1 MQVKTYNPC
10 LTGSA
15 WLYIACSL
23 VYLHY
28 IIYIYVRTFLA
39 ENIPCSTACVYCML
53 FIYSP
58 ANTARAGFHILSIVD
73 NTKMNFSMPLSIQI
87 LFELFWVH
95 TRNEIAELH
104 SNSVFNLLRNNYT
117 TSITPSW
124 FLHFQQQ
131 GTVPVSPYH
140 HQILLLFFFFKKLYS
155 SQ

>member
-1 MQVKTYNPC
+1 MQVKIYNPC
-10 LTGSA
+10 PTGSA

-23 VYLHY
+23 VYLHH
-28 IIYIYVRTFLA
+28 IIYMSEHFLLKIYRAPWHV
-39 ENIPCSTACVYCML
+39 CTACCL
-53 FIYSP
+53 SP

-73 NTKMNFSMPLSIQI
+73 NTKLNFSMPLSIQI

-124 FLHFQQQ
+124 FLHFHQQ